1 MTDASREIAPPA
13 PPSSLTDLVGG
24 DLVATPAATGRRV
37 VVSFRGA
44 YELFIAID
52 GRSILPR
59 LQRSD
64 RRPLIQ
70 LVRRVPALFNALEQ
84 NFALVLD
91 AEGDGRLVV
100 RDIFDRVGGR
110 YLASAELQQRLG
122 RIDLPV
128 APFAFVGTPD
138 RESELLRQLEHLT
151 AMGNALEIRREE
163 DGEVKARVLFT
174 REALVPVP

>member
-1 MTDASREIAPPA
+1 MADATREIAPLLPPA
-13 PPSSLTDLVGG
+13 ELNELVGG
-24 DLVATPAATGRRV
+24 DLVATPAALGRRV
-37 VVSFRGA
+37 VVAFRGA
-44 YELFIAID
+44 YELFVAID

-70 LVRRVPALFNALEQ
+70 LVRRVPALFNALEL
-84 NFALVLD
+84 NLALVLD
-91 AEGDGRLVV
+91 ADVDGRLLA
-100 RDIFDRVGGR
+100 RDIYDRSGNR

-138 RESELLRQLEHLT
+138 RESELRRQLDHLT

-163 DGEVKARVLFT
+163 EGVVKARVLFT
-174 REALVPVP
+174 RDVLPLAP